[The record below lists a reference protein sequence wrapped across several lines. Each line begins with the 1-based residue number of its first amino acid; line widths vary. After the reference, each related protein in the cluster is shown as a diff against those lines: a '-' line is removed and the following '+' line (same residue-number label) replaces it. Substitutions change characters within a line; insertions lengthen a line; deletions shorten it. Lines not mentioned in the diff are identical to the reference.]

1 MANNYKISFQAD
13 IKNIKSIEQQI
24 TQLQKKI
31 NSVTSS
37 NVSKSA
43 KESAKA
49 FQEMFKAQD
58 SQTSKNYQKY
68 YNDLAGGINNQTKSA
83 KASANAFKELFSTT
97 QKGYTGLDNV
107 SKKTVDLTGGM
118 KSLEKGTMSF
128 TSRIKEALSASLQ
141 WTIAMG
147 GLYSAIHKVQEAIQT
162 VIALDNQMTNI
173 RMVTGASTQQA
184 EEYLKTYEQIAE
196 QTSSTTLE
204 VARSAEE
211 WLRQGRS
218 IQETNALIKTSS
230 VFAKV
235 AFLDSAEAAT
245 LLTSAINGY
254 GLSAE
259 QAMGIVDKLSAVD
272 VNAATGADDLAR
284 ALRQTASS
292 AKIAGVGMDDLLGY
306 IATVS
311 DVTQKSADSIGNSF
325 KTIFARMQQVR
336 LGALFDEDG
345 ESLSNVN
352 TVLDQYG
359 VVLREVDGTFRDT
372 SNVLD
377 DLSKKWGT
385 LNSAQKSEISTVI
398 AGF

>member
-58 SQTSKNYQKY
+58 LQTSKNYQKY

-97 QKGYTGLDNV
+97 QKGYTGLSEV

-118 KSLEKGTMSF
+118 KTLAKGTMSF
-128 TSRIKEALSASLQ
+128 TDRIKEAVSSSIQ

-147 GLYSAIHKVQEAIQT
+147 GLYASIRKVQEAIQT

-173 RMVTGASTQQA
+173 RMVTGASIQQA

-204 VARSAEE
+204 VAKSAETWLNFRSA
-211 WLRQGRS
+211 
-218 IQETNALIKTSS
+218 I
-230 VFAKV
+230 
-235 AFLDSAEAAT
+235 
-245 LLTSAINGY
+245 
-254 GLSAE
+254 
-259 QAMGIVDKLSAVD
+259 
-272 VNAATGADDLAR
+272 
-284 ALRQTASS
+284 
-292 AKIAGVGMDDLLGY
+292 
-306 IATVS
+306 
-311 DVTQKSADSIGNSF
+311 
-325 KTIFARMQQVR
+325 
-336 LGALFDEDG
+336 
-345 ESLSNVN
+345 
-352 TVLDQYG
+352 
-359 VVLREVDGTFRDT
+359 
-372 SNVLD
+372 
-377 DLSKKWGT
+377 
-385 LNSAQKSEISTVI
+385 
-398 AGF
+398 